1 MTLFSDKL
9 YLTRFAAFWVFCCA
23 LLLCAPVSA
32 DLRAP
37 GWYDEGAGV
46 ADWHYRVPINIPA
59 TAAPGSTVSLDV
71 DFASLLSA
79 MNVDVSSVTF
89 DLNSPR
95 VVGNGGVLVP
105 EQEFVDRIFNNVLDA
120 AGNNRGQVRFLLADA
135 AAGAEYF
142 LYFDI
147 TANGAKPVNP
157 ALVLNGHFEL
167 SAGGTPTRWSTSAV
181 NAGGDQNNEVQTTS
195 QGQTLSLGGGCGS
208 SGVGS
213 LNVSPNIVGGSAT
226 GQRWHLLGYRDR
238 CEDGS
243 GNEQIRIDRTITVP
257 AGGAAGV
264 LEFYFQVQAFDG
276 ISNSSNFDWIE
287 FRVNGSTVNHRD
299 LDIDNS
305 SSPTLRIDTSRLGR
319 RGYAGNLLDYGWKRA
334 ELDLSPYAG
343 TTITFRA
350 QTRHSA
356 SDNSYRTWV
365 KLDDFTWSLQT
376 ATLGTVEAFG
386 INVFLPNDTATATES
401 EYVLNDVLAITAQ
414 VNAAVTA
421 VRADVYD
428 AANTLVASGIDLFD
442 DGTHGDLVA
451 GDQVWSNDG
460 SVPADPTYTF
470 TAGPFGAGW
479 RVSAYALDNS
489 VSAGGTL
496 DGLLR
501 IPGAATTPQNQINF
515 YNVDDQTFLLRGA
528 EVAIDKSL
536 LTLQDMI
543 STTQPKSIPGA
554 WIRYQVRVENQGPD
568 GINADTINIVDE
580 IPVEVSL
587 CVTAACTC
595 VGTSCSQVDPVHFD
609 ESSSPI
615 STGLTFDYTTQVE
628 YSTDGVNFGYTPMPD
643 GEGFDSNV
651 RYVRIRPTGPMNQPS
666 GGSNA
671 EFELRYVVR
680 LE

>member
-23 LLLCAPVSA
+23 LLLCTPVSA

-37 GWYDEGAGV
+37 VWYDEGAGV
-46 ADWHYRVPINIPA
+46 ADWHYRVPINIP
-59 TAAPGSTVSLDV
+59 TSAAPGSTVTLDV
-71 DFASLLSA
+71 DFAVLLSA
-79 MNVDVSSVTF
+79 MNVDTGAVTL

-120 AGNNRGQVRFLLADA
+120 AGNNRGQIRFLLADA

-147 TANGAKPVNP
+147 TANGPKPVNP

-167 SAGGTPTRWSTSAV
+167 SSGNTPTRWTTSAV
-181 NAGGDQNNEVQTTS
+181 NAGGNQNNEVLTTS
-195 QGQTLSLGGGCGS
+195 LGQTLSLGSGCGS

-213 LNVSPNIVGGSAT
+213 LNVSPNSLGGSAT

-243 GNEQIRIDRTITVP
+243 GSEQIRLDRTFTVP

-287 FRVNGSTVNHRD
+287 FRVNGATVNHRN
-299 LDIDNS
+299 LGIDNS
-305 SSPTLRIDTSRLGR
+305 SSPSLRIDNDRLGR
-319 RGYAGNLLDYGWKRA
+319 RGYAGSLLDFGWKRA

-356 SDNSYRTWV
+356 SDNSFRTWV
-365 KLDDFTWSLQT
+365 KLDDFTWSLQN
-376 ATLGTVEAFG
+376 ATLGVVEAFG
-386 INVFLPNDTATATES
+386 VNITLPNDTATAAES
-401 EYVLNDVLAITAQ
+401 EFQLNDVLAVTAQ
-414 VNAAVTA
+414 VDVDVAA

-428 AANTLVASGIDLFD
+428 SANTLVASAIELFD

-451 GDQVWSNDG
+451 GDRIWSNDG
-460 SVPADPTYTF
+460 SVPADPTFTF
-470 TAGPFGAGW
+470 VGGPFGSGW
-479 RVSAYALDNS
+479 RVSVYALDNS
-489 VSAGGTL
+489 IAGGGVL
-496 DGLLR
+496 DGLLL
-501 IPGAATTPQNQINF
+501 IPGASTTPQNQVNF
-515 YNVDDQTFLLRGA
+515 YNVDEQIFSLRGTA
-528 EVAIDKSL
+528 VAIDKSL
-536 LTLQDMI
+536 QTLQDMI
-543 STTQPKSIPGA
+543 SATEPKSIPGA

-568 GINADTINIVDE
+568 GLNADSIDIVDE

-587 CVTAACTC
+587 CVTPACTC
-595 VGTSCSQVDPVHFD
+595 VGAGCSQVDPVHFD
-609 ESSSPI
+609 ESASPI
-615 STGLTFDYTTQVE
+615 STGLTFDYPTQVE
-628 YSTDGVNFGYTPMPD
+628 YSTDGVNFTYTPIPD
-643 GEGFDSNV
+643 ADGFDSSV
-651 RYVRIRPTGPMNQPS
+651 RYVRVRPAGAMNQPS
-666 GGSNA
+666 SGSNA